1 MVRSIFLLSSS
12 KVHGYEFLRHAQEEL
27 TTFLK
32 RNSVKTILFVPYAKI
47 THDKYTETVSK
58 ALSPWGYKVEGIHV
72 KKNPSD
78 AIRSAEAI
86 FIGGGNTFLLLK
98 TLYDLNLVEVI
109 RGAVLNNGIPY
120 IGSSAGTN
128 VATLSIHTTNDM
140 PIVFPPTF
148 DALKLVSFNIN
159 PHYLETD
166 ASKQHMGET
175 RDERLNEFLEY
186 QKRPVLGL
194 REGTALII
202 YDDKVTLVGDRKAK
216 LFKPECDPVEFDPP
230 CDLSFLLKGN

>member
-1 MVRSIFLLSSS
+1 MVRKIFLLSSS
-12 KVHGYEFLRHAQEEL
+12 KVHGYEFLKHAQEEL
-27 TTFLK
+27 TSFLK
-32 RNSVKTILFVPYAKI
+32 KNSVKTILFVPYAKI
-47 THDKYTETVSK
+47 AHDKYTETVSK
-58 ALSPWGYKVEGIHV
+58 ALTPWGYKVEGIHV
-72 KKNPSD
+72 KENLSD
-78 AIRSAEAI
+78 AIRTAEAI

-109 RGAVLNNGIPY
+109 RGAVLSNGIPY

-166 ASKQHMGET
+166 ASTQHMGET

-202 YDDKVTLVGDRKAK
+202 SDDKVTLVGDRKAK
-216 LFKPECDPVEFDPP
+216 LFKPECDPVEFNPP
-230 CDLSFLLKGN
+230 CDLSFLLKEN